1 MFYLLMILLILIM
14 LYIMFFLMNF
24 KNLENKEKNSP
35 FECGFDP
42 FSISRVPFS
51 LKFFLIG
58 IFFFVFDVEIV
69 VIIPFPLFSMNKN
82 LIFTVSFITINLLI
96 LMGLLYEYKFSML
109 DWIK

>member
-24 KNLENKEKNSP
+24 KNLENKEENSP

-58 IFFFVFDVEIV
+58 IIFLVFDVEIV

-82 LIFTVSFITINLLI
+82 LIFTVSFITINFLI